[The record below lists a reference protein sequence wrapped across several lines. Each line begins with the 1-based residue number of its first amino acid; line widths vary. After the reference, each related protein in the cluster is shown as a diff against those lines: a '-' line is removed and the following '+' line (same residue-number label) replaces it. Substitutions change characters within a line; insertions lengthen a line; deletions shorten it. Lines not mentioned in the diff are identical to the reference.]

1 MAGAWG
7 LEPQTFT
14 VSIKRR
20 EGLHNRPLHS
30 LGRVRNKA
38 LLSPPQARRE
48 RSDFHFP
55 RLSDWERLPSIGA
68 GFTAAASLRAR
79 RNACA

>member
-20 EGLHNRPLHS
+20 EGRHNRPLHS

-38 LLSPPQARRE
+38 LFESAAGAVRE
-48 RSDFHFP
+48 
-55 RLSDWERLPSIGA
+55 I
-68 GFTAAASLRAR
+68 
-79 RNACA
+79 